1 MQKVNTSTSTSAPAS
16 STSMLRVYSDPKAAP
31 LPEAHERIITAR
43 FRTPSRSATVVI
55 HRQAWAD
62 MEAAVPS
69 SYAPLLAAVL
79 ETAAKS
85 ILAKRL
91 ESMSIWPTEIDGSI
105 LSADAILSEANG
117 ANTDW
122 LTREELA
129 AAWEA
134 SATRQRFVTNP
145 NYTSSKA
152 YRAAVEAYKE
162 LVLKLAGKT
171 SQYEEKQLDGMLAK
185 LAEEDFDTELG
196 AFMVRR
202 IEQIRNKPARE
213 TASLDLL

>member
-1 MQKVNTSTSTSAPAS
+1 MQTVNTPAANAAAS
-16 STSMLRVYSDPKAAP
+16 STNMLHIYSDPKAAP
-31 LPEAHERIITAR
+31 MPAAHERAITAR

-55 HRQAWAD
+55 NRQAWAD

-85 ILAKRL
+85 ILSKRL
-91 ESMSIWPTEIDGSI
+91 ENMSIWPSEIDGSI
-105 LSADAILSEANG
+105 LTADAILSEANG

-134 SATRQRFVTNP
+134 SATRQRFITNP

-171 SQYEEKQLDGMLAK
+171 SQYEEKQLDSMLAK
-185 LAEEDFDTELG
+185 LDERDFETELG
-196 AFMVRR
+196 AFMIRR

-213 TASLDLL
+213 TASLDIL